1 MFILV
6 LICSSFMVSFATAT
20 PRHKT
25 FFNWN
30 LTDDNPSSILVLISS
45 LVWITAGN
53 LPHLVKK
60 GPPNFGNCLIKL
72 SEMKNNL
79 NFLDHF
85 FNSFPFLS
93 VGSIFFFKVS
103 ASIYSTSA
111 ALHLSMWFASAI
123 TQTFFYKKI
132 ILPLI
137 LVLGCWVV

>member
-93 VGSIFFFKVS
+93 EGSIFFLKYQHQYIQLQQRY
-103 ASIYSTSA
+103 IYQYD
-111 ALHLSMWFASAI
+111 LHQQLHKPLFRI
-123 TQTFFYKKI
+123 KK
-132 ILPLI
+132 LPLI
-137 LVLGCWVV
+137 LVLGYLVV